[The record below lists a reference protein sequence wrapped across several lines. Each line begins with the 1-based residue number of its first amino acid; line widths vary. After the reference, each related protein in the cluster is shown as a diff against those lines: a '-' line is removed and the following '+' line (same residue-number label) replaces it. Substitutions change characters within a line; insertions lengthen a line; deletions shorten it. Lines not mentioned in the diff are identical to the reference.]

1 MNKIILGFVGQI
13 ASGKDASK
21 KYLAEKYG
29 AKNCRFSTVLRD
41 VLERIGVEI
50 SRENMQKIS
59 TVLRQ
64 NFGEDL
70 LANTI
75 TNDASKLESDIVI
88 VDGVRRMADISRLAT
103 LPNFFLV
110 KIEASPEIR
119 YERMKTRNENVGD
132 LDKSFADFLKNHE
145 AEADREIPI
154 VMSNAKYSLDNKG
167 SFEELYEQLDRL
179 ISELKSK

>member
-29 AKNCRFSTVLRD
+29 AESCRFSTVLRD
-41 VLERIGVEI
+41 VLNRIGIEN

-59 TVLRQ
+59 TCLRQ

-75 TNDASKLESDIVI
+75 THDASNLQSDIVI
-88 VDGVRRMADISRLAT
+88 VDGVRRMTDITHLKT

-119 YERMKTRNENVGD
+119 YERMKIRNENIGD
-132 LDKSFADFLKNHE
+132 ADKSFTDFLKDHE
-145 AEADREIPI
+145 AEADKEIPI
-154 VMSNAKYSLDNKG
+154 VMSNAKYSLNNNG
-167 SFEELYEQLDRL
+167 SFEELYEQLDTL
-179 ISELKSK
+179 ILSLQKL